1 MNEKIAVLMSTYNGE
16 QFLRDQIESILNQE
30 KVNVTLYVRDDG
42 SSDRTVEILSSYEEQ
57 GKLKLICGKNCGVGN
72 SFMHLLYTSDQDFD
86 FYAFSDQDDIWLP
99 DKLYSALKIIKN
111 QKIPAL
117 YTGNQML
124 VNRKGEKLG
133 LRYKEIPSTDYH
145 QILCKN
151 LVSGCTM
158 VFNEELYTLLKN
170 EKRRPSRALLQN
182 RIHDVWVAMVA
193 SITGIVYFDEESH
206 ILYRQHERNV
216 VGAREKNI
224 RDRIKEILEKIKS
237 PEQRCGRSKL
247 AREICQCFP
256 EFICD
261 NNSDLK
267 IYGYYK
273 KSLKNKVKL
282 LKEYK
287 IKKISQETQ
296 VSFILKIL
304 LGLF

>member
-16 QFLRDQIESILNQE
+16 EFLRDQIESILNQE

-42 SSDRTVEILSSYEEQ
+42 SSDRTIEILREYEEQ
-57 GKLKLICGKNCGVGN
+57 GKLKLTCGKNCGVGN
-72 SFMHLLYTSDQDFD
+72 SFMELLYTSDQNFD
-86 FYAFSDQDDIWLP
+86 FYAFSDQDDIWLS
-99 DKLYSALKIIKN
+99 DKLYSAVGTIKK

-124 VNRKGEKLG
+124 VNRKGEVLG
-133 LRYKEIPSTDYH
+133 IRYKEVPSTDYH

-158 VFNEELYTLLKN
+158 VFNQELYALLKN
-170 EKRRPSRALLQN
+170 EKRRPSYALLQN

-193 SITGIVYFDEESH
+193 SITGTVYFDEESH

-216 VGAREKNI
+216 VGARKKNM
-224 RDRIKEILEKIKS
+224 RDRFKEILEKIKS
-237 PEQRCGRSKL
+237 PKQRCGRSKL

-256 EFICD
+256 EFIC
-261 NNSDLK
+261 NNNDLQ

-273 KSLKNKVKL
+273 SSVKSKIKL
-282 LKEYK
+282 LKEHQIRK
-287 IKKISQETQ
+287 FTEETQ
-296 VSFILKIL
+296 ISFVLKIMF
-304 LGLF
+304 GLF